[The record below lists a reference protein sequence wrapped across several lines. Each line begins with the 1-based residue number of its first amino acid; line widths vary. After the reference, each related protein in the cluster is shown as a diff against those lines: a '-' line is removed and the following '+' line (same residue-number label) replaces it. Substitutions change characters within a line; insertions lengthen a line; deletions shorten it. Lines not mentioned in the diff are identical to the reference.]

1 RELSIGYRTPRQV
14 MGLATRV
21 LAELDDR
28 LSAPQAIR
36 DGSEEPSIVVT
47 TNVPAAAAQAISSA
61 LDKLEDGRLAVIAPL
76 PLLEALRAE
85 AERLA
90 PGRVGDPATAPVA
103 VLGAR
108 DAKGLEFDS
117 VVLVDPGAIVAASE
131 RGLSDAYVAL
141 TRTTDR
147 LTVVA
152 AEPAPAWL
160 A

>member
-1 RELSIGYRTPRQV
+1 

-21 LAELDDR
+21 LSALDDR
-28 LSAPQAIR
+28 LTAPQAIR
-36 DGSEEPSIVVT
+36 DGSEEPEVVIT
-47 TNVPAAAAQAISSA
+47 REVVPAAAQALGSA
-61 LDKLEDGRLAVIAPL
+61 LDKVGEGRIAVIGPVPML
-76 PLLEALRAE
+76 PALRAE

-90 PGRVGDPATAPVA
+90 PGRVGDPSTDQVA

-108 DAKGLEFDS
+108 DAKGLEFDA
-117 VVLVDPGAIVAASE
+117 VVLVDPAAIAAASE

-152 AEPAPAWL
+152 TDPPPAWL
-160 A
+160 SGGRRGI